1 MKNFFLF
8 RLISKDN
15 FLFGLILGLIAPLIG
30 LLLFKWYKFKV
41 FSFKETF
48 QFMILEPGYKTLSVG
63 LSLSLLLSALLFTLY
78 INSGR
83 DKTAKGIFATTM
95 VYGLFILLVKTFY

>member
-8 RLISKDN
+8 RLFRKDN
-15 FLFGLILGLIAPLIG
+15 FVFGLLLGLIAPLIG
-30 LLLFKWYKFKV
+30 LLLFKSYKFKV

-63 LSLSLLLSALLFTLY
+63 LSLSLLLSALLFTIY

-83 DKTAKGIFATTM
+83 DKTAKGIFAITM
-95 VYGLFILLVKTFY
+95 VYGLFILLIKTFY